1 MWGIG
6 RAIIQD
12 DYANAYIPAPN
23 SLELLVLSS
32 YRRRTLHSISV
43 TYKSLS
49 LSEFQTMTGLASR
62 DSACETIDSLG
73 WRREESAQENAQGR
87 ANEEFVFPVI
97 PASCPSKTLIGLSE
111 LSSYISFLENV

>member
-1 MWGIG
+1 
-6 RAIIQD
+6 
-12 DYANAYIPAPN
+12 
-23 SLELLVLSS
+23 
-32 YRRRTLHSISV
+32 
-43 TYKSLS
+43 
-49 LSEFQTMTGLASR
+49 MTGLVNR